1 MNIKLL
7 FRINGASCVVFGL
20 AMVLMTDAVNQILGS
35 SQSILVQAIG
45 VVLIFNG
52 CLLGLAAMRKQ
63 ARTYEIMFFVLGDYG
78 WTLLTIALI
87 SVEFL
92 IVDPL
97 GIRISFVIALY
108 TAAMGALQFKHYKV
122 LKGRA

>member
-1 MNIKLL
+1 MNLKLL
-7 FRINGASCVVFGL
+7 CRINGASCVVFGL
-20 AMVLMTDAVNQILGS
+20 AMVLMTDAVNTILGS
-35 SQSILVQAIG
+35 SKRILVQAIG

-63 ARTYEIMFFVLGDYG
+63 ARTHEIMFFVLGDYG

-92 IVDPL
+92 IVDAL

-108 TAAMGALQFKHYKV
+108 TAAMGALQFKHYKL